1 MVGFLIVRVPVSA
14 PTVNAVAAP
23 PKLIV
28 VAFVFNKFTGVV
40 VWLVAIVGLFIVK
53 VPVLVPTVN
62 EVAAPPKLIVVAFVF
77 NKFTGV
83 VV

>member
-1 MVGFLIVRVPVSA
+1 MFGLFIVKVPPAVLA

-40 VWLVAIVGLFIVK
+40 V
-53 VPVLVPTVN
+53 
-62 EVAAPPKLIVVAFVF
+62 
-77 NKFTGV
+77 
-83 VV
+83 